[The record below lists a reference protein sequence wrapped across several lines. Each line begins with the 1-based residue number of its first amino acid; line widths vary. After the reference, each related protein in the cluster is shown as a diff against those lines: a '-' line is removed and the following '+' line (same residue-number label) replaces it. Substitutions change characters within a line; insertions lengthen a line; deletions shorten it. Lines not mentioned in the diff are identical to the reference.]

1 MIDQTRRL
9 RLDLRYDGTDFHGW
23 AKQDGLRTVQG
34 EVEAALATI
43 LRQPAGLT
51 VAGRTDAGVHA
62 RAQVAHLDI
71 VGQVNGEGLPTF
83 PRALGN
89 FTEGDLRA
97 FRDRLNALLGA
108 SYSERW
114 RRVLEGA
121 ELSRGILAKGE
132 SDVILTRVSQVSGD
146 FDARFSALQRSYE
159 YLIVDAAESRDPLT
173 RRNHWWTSTGPLST
187 DQMRDAAQQLLGE
200 HDFLS
205 FCKPREGA
213 TTIRTL
219 RRLDVER
226 KADGAV
232 EVHVEAD
239 AFCHSMVRSL
249 VGALVEVG
257 RGAKTAAWAR
267 SLVDQPTRGHGV
279 PVAPARGLTLLGVS
293 YPPETEWAL
302 QSGRARRLRTLPG
315 AEDCGC

>member
-1 MIDQTRRL
+1 MRDETRRL
-9 RLDLRYDGTDFHGW
+9 RLALRYDGTDFHGW

-43 LRQPAGLT
+43 LRQPVALT

-62 RAQVAHLDI
+62 RAQVAHVDI
-71 VGQVNGEGLPTF
+71 VGLANGEGSLVF
-83 PRALGN
+83 PRALGS
-89 FTEGDLRA
+89 FAEGDLRA

-108 SYSERW
+108 SYSGRW
-114 RRVLEGA
+114 RKVLEA
-121 ELSRGILAKGE
+121 ADLPRGMISKGE
-132 SDVILTRVSQVSGD
+132 SDVVLTEISEVSGD

-159 YLIVDAAESRDPLT
+159 YLIVDGAEARDPLT
-173 RRNHWWTSTGPLST
+173 RRNHWWTSTGPLAAER
-187 DQMRDAAQQLLGE
+187 MRGAAQELLGE

-226 KADGAV
+226 RTNGVIAV
-232 EVHVEAD
+232 SVEAD

-257 RGAKTAAWAR
+257 REAKTAAWTR
-267 SLVDQPTRGHGV
+267 SLVDQPTRDHGV

-293 YPPETEWAL
+293 YPPEAEWAV

-315 AEDCGC
+315 TEDCGC